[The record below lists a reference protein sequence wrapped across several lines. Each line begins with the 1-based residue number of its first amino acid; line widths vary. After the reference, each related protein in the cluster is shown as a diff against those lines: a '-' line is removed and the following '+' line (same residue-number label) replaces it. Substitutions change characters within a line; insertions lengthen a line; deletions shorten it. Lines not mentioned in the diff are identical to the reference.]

1 MSEKGTRGII
11 YLMESAIPG
20 LVKIGKCGTKQYKER
35 MRDLSSNG
43 YRNATGLKCVIAME
57 VDNYEDVERLFHS
70 LFDSCRVGNTELF
83 ALDVSLLTGLFSA
96 LDGTMKYPH
105 SESKSD
111 VFDEAA
117 SVAYGRVIPDGEYRL
132 TRFKQS
138 DNRSVDAIASITN
151 NYWTIKKDSVVGIS
165 EDNRVSDKARNHHN
179 DMVINKENGKLLEDY
194 ELGECSPSLAASV
207 VLFGST
213 NGWKDWEDEFKR
225 KIDYYRQMAKKETE
239 E

>member
-57 VDNYEDVERLFHS
+57 VDNYEDVERLLHS
-70 LFDSCRVGNTELF
+70 LFDSCRVGKTELF
-83 ALDVSLLTGLFSA
+83 ALDVHLLEGLFSA
-96 LDGTMKYPH
+96 LDGKMIFPKP
-105 SESKSD
+105 ELKSD
-111 VFDEAA
+111 IFNEAA
-117 SVAYGRVIPDGEYRL
+117 GIAHGKVLPDGEYKLKRL
-132 TRFKQS
+132 KQS
-138 DNRSVDAIASITN
+138 DNRFVDVTASITN

-165 EDNRVSDKARNHHN
+165 EDSGVSDKARTRHN
-179 DMVINKENGKLLEDY
+179 EMNINKKNGKLLDDF
-194 ELGECSPSLAASV
+194 ELGECSPSFAASV
-207 VLFGST
+207 VLFGSS
-213 NGWKDWEDEFKR
+213 NGWTDWKDGLKR
-225 KIDYYRQMAKKETE
+225 EIDYYRQMAKKETE